1 MSKIYLSVIIFIVNL
16 NFYSN
21 LYSSDQDYCVG
32 YLEEVYWSLDPIEE
46 IETRDQIILFFN
58 ENFEGAK
65 ALNYDLYY
73 DSLSKQF
80 LTDLSDVDVSQYKK
94 VNYPN
99 FEIIVL
105 DAYINLFKGDGTN
118 YCPAFWNDCSEESLN
133 SFFQA
138 SEDFS
143 KTWSGEEN
151 VLNFLNDY
159 FLGHHCTMYF
169 DKSIDQEI
177 FISDLNILIRELTKQ
192 Q

>member
-1 MSKIYLSVIIFIVNL
+1 MYLKLFIFIFTIL
-16 NFYSN
+16 ISPKLFSN
-21 LYSSDQDYCVG
+21 SLDQDYCVG

-65 ALNYDLYY
+65 GLNYDLYY
-73 DSLSKQF
+73 DSPSKQF
-80 LTDLSDVDVSQYKK
+80 LTDLNGVDISQYKK

-99 FEIIVL
+99 FEILVL

-118 YCPAFWNDCSEESLN
+118 FCPAFWNDCSEESLS

-143 KTWSGEEN
+143 QSWNGEEN
-151 VLNFLNDY
+151 VMEFLEDHFVNHY
-159 FLGHHCTMYF
+159 CTMYL
-169 DKSIDQEI
+169 DTSIDQKT
-177 FISDLNILIRELTKQ
+177 FTSDLNILINQLTK
-192 Q
+192 

>member
-46 IETRDQIILFFN
+46 IETRNQIILFFN

-99 FEIIVL
+99 FEILVL

-118 YCPAFWNDCSEESLN
+118 YCPAFWNNCSEESLN

-159 FLGHHCTMYF
+159 FFGTPLHHV
-169 DKSIDQEI
+169 
-177 FISDLNILIRELTKQ
+177 LR
-192 Q
+192 

>member
-46 IETRDQIILFFN
+46 IETRNQIILFFN

-80 LTDLSDVDVSQYKK
+80 LTDLSDVAISQYKK

-99 FEIIVL
+99 FDILVL
-105 DAYINLFKGDGTN
+105 DAYINLF
-118 YCPAFWNDCSEESLN
+118 
-133 SFFQA
+133 
-138 SEDFS
+138 
-143 KTWSGEEN
+143 
-151 VLNFLNDY
+151 
-159 FLGHHCTMYF
+159 
-169 DKSIDQEI
+169 
-177 FISDLNILIRELTKQ
+177 
-192 Q
+192 

>member
-1 MSKIYLSVIIFIVNL
+1 MYIKLFIFIFTIL
-16 NFYSN
+16 TSSKLFSN
-21 LYSSDQDYCVG
+21 SLDQDYCVG

-65 ALNYDLYY
+65 VLNYDLYY
-73 DSLSKQF
+73 DSQSKQF
-80 LTDLSDVDVSQYKK
+80 LTDLNGVDISQYKK

-99 FEIIVL
+99 FEILVL

-118 YCPAFWNDCSEESLN
+118 YCPAFWSDCSEESLS

-143 KTWSGEEN
+143 QSWNGEEN
-151 VLNFLNDY
+151 VIQFLEDHFINHY
-159 FLGHHCTMYF
+159 CTMYL
-169 DKSIDQEI
+169 DTSIDQKT
-177 FISDLNILIRELTKQ
+177 FTSDLNILINQLTK
-192 Q
+192 

>member
-1 MSKIYLSVIIFIVNL
+1 MSKIYLSVIIFIINL

-73 DSLSKQF
+73 DSQSKQF
-80 LTDLSDVDVSQYKK
+80 LTDLNGVDISQYKK

-99 FEIIVL
+99 FEILVL

-118 YCPAFWNDCSEESLN
+118 YCPAFWNDCSEESLS

-143 KTWSGEEN
+143 QSWNGEEN
-151 VLNFLNDY
+151 VMEFLEDHFVNHY
-159 FLGHHCTMYF
+159 CTMYLDTSTNQKTF
-169 DKSIDQEI
+169 T
-177 FISDLNILIRELTKQ
+177 SDLNILINQLTK
-192 Q
+192 

>member
-1 MSKIYLSVIIFIVNL
+1 MYIKLFIFIFTIL
-16 NFYSN
+16 ISSKLFSN
-21 LYSSDQDYCVG
+21 SFDQDYCVG

-65 ALNYDLYY
+65 VLNYDLYY
-73 DSLSKQF
+73 DSQSKQF
-80 LTDLSDVDVSQYKK
+80 LTDLNGVDISQYKK

-99 FEIIVL
+99 FEILVL

-118 YCPAFWNDCSEESLN
+118 YCPAFWNNCSEQSLN

-143 KTWSGEEN
+143 KTWTGEDN

-169 DKSIDQEI
+169 DKSIDQGI

-192 Q
+192 

>member
-1 MSKIYLSVIIFIVNL
+1 MYLKLFIFIFTIL
-16 NFYSN
+16 ISSKSFSN
-21 LYSSDQDYCVG
+21 SLDQDYCVG

-65 ALNYDLYY
+65 GLNYDLYY
-73 DSLSKQF
+73 DSSSKQF
-80 LTDLSDVDVSQYKK
+80 LTDLNSVDISQYKK

-99 FEIIVL
+99 FEILVL

-118 YCPAFWNDCSEESLN
+118 FCPAFWNDCSEESLS

-143 KTWSGEEN
+143 QSWNGEEY
-151 VLNFLNDY
+151 VMEFLEDHFVNHY
-159 FLGHHCTMYF
+159 CTMYL
-169 DKSIDQEI
+169 DTSIDQKI
-177 FISDLNILIRELTKQ
+177 FTSDLNILINQLTK
-192 Q
+192 

>member
-1 MSKIYLSVIIFIVNL
+1 MYIKLFIFIFTIL
-16 NFYSN
+16 ISSKLFSN
-21 LYSSDQDYCVG
+21 SLDQDYCVG

-65 ALNYDLYY
+65 VLNYDLYY
-73 DSLSKQF
+73 DSQSKQF
-80 LTDLSDVDVSQYKK
+80 LTDLNGVDISQYKK

-99 FEIIVL
+99 FEILVL

-118 YCPAFWNDCSEESLN
+118 YCPAFWSDCSEESLN

-143 KTWSGEEN
+143 QSWNGEEN
-151 VLNFLNDY
+151 VMEFLEDHFVNHY
-159 FLGHHCTMYF
+159 CTMYL
-169 DKSIDQEI
+169 DTSINQKT
-177 FISDLNILIRELTKQ
+177 FTSDLNILINQLTK
-192 Q
+192 

>member
-1 MSKIYLSVIIFIVNL
+1 MFLKLFIFIFTIL
-16 NFYSN
+16 ISSKLFSN
-21 LYSSDQDYCVG
+21 SLDQDYCVG

-65 ALNYDLYY
+65 GLNYDLYY
-73 DSLSKQF
+73 DSQSKQF
-80 LTDLSDVDVSQYKK
+80 LTDLNGIDISQYKK

-99 FEIIVL
+99 FEILVL

-118 YCPAFWNDCSEESLN
+118 YCPAFWNDCSEQSLN

-143 KTWSGEEN
+143 KTWGGEEN
-151 VLNFLNDY
+151 VLNFLNDF

-169 DKSIDQEI
+169 DKSIDQGI
-177 FISDLNILIRELTKQ
+177 FITDLNILIRELTKQ
-192 Q
+192 

>member
-1 MSKIYLSVIIFIVNL
+1 MYPKLFIFIFTIL
-16 NFYSN
+16 ISSKLFSN
-21 LYSSDQDYCVG
+21 SLDQDYCVG

-65 ALNYDLYY
+65 GLNYDLYY
-73 DSLSKQF
+73 DSQSKQF
-80 LTDLSDVDVSQYKK
+80 LTDLNGVDISQYKK

-99 FEIIVL
+99 FEILVL

-118 YCPAFWNDCSEESLN
+118 YCPAFWNDCSEQSLN

-151 VLNFLNDY
+151 VLNFLNEY
-159 FLGHHCTMYF
+159 FLGHHCTMYL
-169 DKSIDQEI
+169 DKSIDQGI
-177 FISDLNILIRELTKQ
+177 FISDLNILIRELTNQ

>member
-1 MSKIYLSVIIFIVNL
+1 LSKIYLSVIIFIINL

-73 DSLSKQF
+73 DSQSKQF
-80 LTDLSDVDVSQYKK
+80 LTDLNGVDISQYKK

-99 FEIIVL
+99 FEILVL

-118 YCPAFWNDCSEESLN
+118 YCPAFWSDCSEESLS

-143 KTWSGEEN
+143 QSWNGEEN
-151 VLNFLNDY
+151 VMEFLEDHFVNHY
-159 FLGHHCTMYF
+159 CTMYL
-169 DKSIDQEI
+169 DTSINQKL
-177 FISDLNILIRELTKQ
+177 FTSDLNILIDQLTK
-192 Q
+192 

>member
-1 MSKIYLSVIIFIVNL
+1 M
-16 NFYSN
+16 
-21 LYSSDQDYCVG
+21 
-32 YLEEVYWSLDPIEE
+32 DPIEE
-46 IETRDQIILFFN
+46 IETRNQIILFFN
-58 ENFEGAK
+58 KNFEGAK

-80 LTDLSDVDVSQYKK
+80 LTDLSDVDISQYKK

-99 FEIIVL
+99 FEILVL

-169 DKSIDQEI
+169 DNSIDQEI
-177 FISDLNILIRELTKQ
+177 FISDLNILIRELTNQ

>member
-46 IETRDQIILFFN
+46 IETRNQIILF
-58 ENFEGAK
+58 
-65 ALNYDLYY
+65 
-73 DSLSKQF
+73 
-80 LTDLSDVDVSQYKK
+80 LSDVNISQYKK

-99 FEIIVL
+99 FEILVL

-169 DKSIDQEI
+169 DKSIDQGI